1 MLIKRIILSL
11 FNLFLLSVLI
21 TQALNAQQ
29 SQEPNSPQPLSLQET
44 IELAKESSPLSR
56 SARYALIASEWRYK
70 SFSADLLPGLSL
82 EGNAPNYRRAFRENF
97 NPDGSTSLIY
107 SQQSNAT
114 VGLTVNQSI
123 LPTGG
128 NLSVSSGISR
138 LGIFASENTYL
149 WSSSPLVLGYS
160 QPLFQF
166 NNLKWRNRIEP
177 LQLQIAQKRFVESM
191 EELSLTV
198 TQRYF
203 DVLLSKINLDIAEFN
218 VAVNDSIYN
227 ISRGRYNVGNIA
239 ENDLLQ
245 SELQLRNAESS
256 LTQANINYN
265 QQLNSFRLLLGLNP
279 DTPIDVE
286 VPEEVPDFHVDEQL
300 ALRMARQ
307 NNSTALNFDMQTL
320 QAERDLDLAVKQSS
334 FSATIQANFGLNQ
347 TSENFNELYSD
358 PLNQQFMTL
367 NFQVP
372 IFNWGKQ
379 RAEVNF
385 AKNTRRQVADDIAF
399 EQAQFDLQ
407 VQNIVAEFLQLR
419 EQVLLAELSEGIADR
434 RYQVSRNRYRIG
446 QIDITNLFIA
456 QNERDAALRS
466 YIQAIR
472 NYWIS
477 VYNLRRLTLYDF
489 EEDSMIQHE
498 L

>member
-1 MLIKRIILSL
+1 MFLLRIHLLLSCL
-11 FNLFLLSVLI
+11 FFILFLSN
-21 TQALNAQQ
+21 QNLNAQQ
-29 SQEPNSPQPLSLQET
+29 SSAPAEVQPLSLQET
-44 IELAKESSPLSR
+44 IEIAIELSPLSR
-56 SARYALIASEWRYK
+56 SARYALIANEWRYK
-70 SFSADLLPGLSL
+70 SFRADLLPGLSL
-82 EGNAPNYRRAFRENF
+82 DGNAPNYRRAFRENF

-107 SQQSNAT
+107 SQQSNAS

-123 LPTGG
+123 MPTGG
-128 NLSVSSGISR
+128 NLSVSSGITR
-138 LGIFASENTYL
+138 LGIFADENTYL
-149 WSSSPLVLGYS
+149 WSSTPLVLGYT

-177 LQLQIAQKRFVESM
+177 LQLQIAQKRYVESM

-218 VAVNDSIYN
+218 VSVNDSIYN

-245 SELQLRNAESS
+245 SELQLRNAESN
-256 LTQANINYN
+256 LTQAKINYD

-279 DTPIDVE
+279 ETPIDVV
-286 VPEEVPDFHVDEQL
+286 VPDEVPDLHVDLQI
-300 ALRMARQ
+300 ALHMARQ

-320 QAERDLDLAVKQSS
+320 EAERNLDMAIKQSS

-347 TSENFNELYSD
+347 TSENFNDLYTD
-358 PLNQQFMTL
+358 PRNQQFMTL

-379 RAEVNF
+379 RAEVNY
-385 AKNTRRQVADDIAF
+385 AQNTRRQVADDIAF
-399 EQAQFDLQ
+399 EQAQFELQ

-456 QNERDAALRS
+456 QNERDAALRN

-489 EEDSMIQHE
+489 EEGALIQHD